1 MTTEYNNAVETR
13 ELIPHSMPYE
23 IDKEVWHK
31 PSNPGTEN
39 AHILEIQWGSECIEE
54 DIERRDK

>member
-1 MTTEYNNAVETR
+1 
-13 ELIPHSMPYE
+13 MPYE

-39 AHILEIQWGSECIEE
+39 AHILELQWGSECIEE
-54 DIERRDK
+54 DIERRD